1 MNETSSK
8 RAMASWK
15 WLQRKSH
22 LAAVCLQHPSINK
35 GDPITSWPL
44 FVPCQSIYPEAHH
57 SQQKLESTSQT
68 GADFWFA
75 SNMNDKQRWNA
86 EKTTYDNSGSA
97 GLHVLQVPCQSGLE
111 TTLLPLQKKNVA
123 SLKSTPS
130 LKRFLH
136 LWMSS
141 KCISAPGN
149 SRIRVKWPLI
159 KARISADLDG
169 QNSFEFPFGQSL

>member
-111 TTLLPLQKKNVA
+111 TTLPPLQKKECGFSEINSITEKIFAFVNEQQMH
-123 SLKSTPS
+123 LSTR
-130 LKRFLH
+130 KQ
-136 LWMSS
+136 
-141 KCISAPGN
+141 
-149 SRIRVKWPLI
+149 
-159 KARISADLDG
+159 
-169 QNSFEFPFGQSL
+169 QN